1 MTTQKLKVDL
11 REKTGRKVRALRA
24 SGIIPANVFGRG
36 IESYSIQ
43 VSSDD
48 FLKVY
53 KEAGE
58 TSIIELT
65 VDKKTHPVLISNIQT
80 DPVTDEI
87 LHVDFK
93 QVDLTQ
99 KVSATVPVRLLGESP
114 AEKSSLGV
122 VVQQIDEVDVE
133 ALPMD
138 LPEHFEIDITALENV
153 GDAIHIKD
161 LKYDK
166 SKVEIDADEEQIIVK
181 VEEPQKEEE
190 IAPVVEETEG
200 AEGSETSTEE
210 TKEEAPADSHP
221 EE

>member
-11 REKTGRKVRALRA
+11 REKTGRKVRSLRA
-24 SGIIPANVFGRG
+24 SGIVPANVFGRG

-93 QVDLTQ
+93 QVDLSQ
-99 KVSATVPVRLLGESP
+99 KVSATVPVRLVGESP

-153 GDAIHIKD
+153 GDSIHIKD

-190 IAPVVEETEG
+190 VAPVVEEAEG
-200 AEGSETSTEE
+200 AEGAEASTEE
-210 TKEEAPADSHP
+210 TKEEAPADSP
-221 EE
+221 SEE